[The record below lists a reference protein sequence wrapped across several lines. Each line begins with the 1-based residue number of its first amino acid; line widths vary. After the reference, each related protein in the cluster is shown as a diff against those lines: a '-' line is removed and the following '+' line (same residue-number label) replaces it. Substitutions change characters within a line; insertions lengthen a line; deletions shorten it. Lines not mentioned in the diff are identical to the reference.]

1 MEGPGDHAYSSV
13 SFKMGW
19 VYYFN
24 VLTAMLSLFFIA
36 RESVS
41 APRAPPEAPACECA
55 VSAGFTPAGRPPAAP
70 RRLGS
75 ISPLLMHLRCAVET
89 YHQPNVLVANGASG
103 KIVVDIGV
111 NTGEDFAVPAAAAGH
126 KVYAFEPVRRKF
138 AHVEKLLA
146 ALHGN
151 FTVGHLD
158 PSAAVR
164 AALEAPVGQPPPPPP
179 PAPADVTLVW
189 AAAGSEPGFVAMK
202 QHAEDGSMDHID
214 SERGAGSAGANV
226 PMVPL
231 SAVVPLDARIYLLK
245 VDTEG
250 HDGQALRG
258 AEPWLRRGAVDF
270 VYFEMNPALM
280 ERAKFGA
287 VATLDYLAQ
296 FDYACMEATLSQ
308 KMEPYLLRTA
318 NAAEYIEHRLP
329 WYGKPTYG
337 GGPFSNVLC
346 VHESWLF
353 TTRVREGGSVHPD
366 QDNSA
371 AASDWYA

>member
-1 MEGPGDHAYSSV
+1 MGRSGPFADGPWS
-13 SFKMGW
+13 W
-19 VYYFN
+19 VHYFN
-24 VLTAMLSLFFIA
+24 VLTAVLSLFFIA
-36 RESVS
+36 RELVT
-41 APRAPPEAPACECA
+41 APRAPPEACPPCA
-55 VSAGFTPAGRPPAAP
+55 VSAGCAPAGRPPPPAAP

-89 YHQPNVLVANGASG
+89 YHEPNVLVANGATG

-111 NTGEDFAVPAAAAGH
+111 NTGHDFAVPAAAAGH

-138 AHVEKLLA
+138 ELVEKLLA

-164 AALEAPVGQPPPPPP
+164 AALAGQPLPPPP

-214 SERGAGSAGANV
+214 SARGAGSADANV

-250 HDGQALRG
+250 HDGLALRG

-270 VYFEMNPALM
+270 VYFELNPALM

-287 VATLDYLAQ
+287 VPTLDYLAQ
-296 FDYACMEATLSQ
+296 YNYACMEATLSQ
-308 KMEPYLLRTA
+308 KKEPYLLRTA
-318 NAAEYIEHRLP
+318 TATEYIEHRLP

-353 TTRVREGGSVHPD
+353 TTQAREGGSVHPD

-371 AASDWYA
+371 AASDWYGTQ